1 MSADPV
7 TLAVISFG
15 VQAVGTYQQVQYQ
28 KAMTK
33 AQLQE
38 YETERKVNELKGLQD
53 ANDVIEA
60 AEKKKKI
67 NRAIVS
73 GSGYSEDSRSF
84 LAVQGEIDRI
94 TTKDVST
101 IKLNT
106 ARSESKLQ
114 SAIYTTKVMGKA
126 QEYGAYTKLAVSG
139 FKTAAYAQSYKGGK
153 GQYDTGV
160 DSDITKLAKIRTAT
174 EGSF

>member
-28 KAMTK
+28 KAITK
-33 AQLQE
+33 AKLQE

-53 ANDVIEA
+53 INDVNEA

-67 NRAIVS
+67 NRAIAA
-73 GSGYSEDSRSF
+73 GSGYSDDSRSF
-84 LAVQGEIDRI
+84 FAVQSEIDRI
-94 TTKDVST
+94 AMRDVST
-101 IKLNT
+101 IKINV
-106 ARSESKLQ
+106 ARSDQKLS
-114 SAIYTTKVMGKA
+114 SAIYTTGVMGKA
-126 QEYGAYTKLAVSG
+126 SEFGAYTKLISSG
-139 FKTAAYAQSYKGGK
+139 FQTAAYAQSYKGK
-153 GQYDTGV
+153 GQYVDTGV
-160 DSDITKLAKIRTAT
+160 DSDITRLAKIRTST